1 MSNNLDH
8 LIKRFGPT
16 SLKPTKKELNL
27 FVKESLVLINEINN
41 FYKKYFE
48 ERTFNDGTL
57 GKSILSEV
65 EDRINKISNLYQKY
79 FIDEDDNTW
88 NSMVSDVQDFIGNIK
103 KYHEE
108 LLEWTDSIQNS
119 IKCSYNKIE
128 ELYAY
133 LFSKVILEEDEDYT
147 HDWFVEGDIRSEKL
161 KKYIAD
167 LKSSYE
173 KIEWSENGYR
183 QAIESFYDYLYKKG
197 SNWISNA
204 EKTKTD
210 IATIQNF
217 RDKDYDRI
225 VWEIEQAKR
234 DVNSL
239 VNAATAGSLVEWYE
253 KSKSEYKLTDWS
265 FERIHVS
272 SESWELTPLWEFL
285 IILGKVS
292 RNFERIFLYY
302 WAQLLNY
309 ALFILPLL
317 SSVIVFIQP
326 ELFSRLGIDI
336 KSTSDWNE
344 LSFLN
349 RLIISIPLRWIS
361 LFWQRNI
368 SQRKRIAEEYNHKI
382 QVLKMYLNFTTN
394 DSQYLLDETIKQEL
408 QKEVLEVIK
417 RRPGDIYWKDESMFD
432 KVISF
437 FKILRNT
444 P

>member
-103 KYHEE
+103 KYHQE

-265 FERIHVS
+265 FERIRVS
-272 SESWELTPLWEFL
+272 SESWELTLLWEFL